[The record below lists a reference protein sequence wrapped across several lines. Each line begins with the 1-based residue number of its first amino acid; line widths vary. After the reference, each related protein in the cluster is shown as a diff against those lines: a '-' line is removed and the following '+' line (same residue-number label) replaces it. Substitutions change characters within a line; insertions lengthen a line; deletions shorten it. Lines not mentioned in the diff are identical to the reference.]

1 MEVNIVNVFVKPLKA
16 DNNFKEKF
24 SLHKSGG
31 GSVLSFG
38 ESLVGKTISNILPL
52 FPNKN
57 YENHDNQRKQ

>member
-1 MEVNIVNVFVKPLKA
+1 MEVNIVNVFVKLLKM

-31 GSVLSFG
+31 ENVLSFG